1 MGLFSIFSSKK
12 KKELAKKDAELK
24 NEAITTNSKI
34 TAPQKIVKTETPKI
48 TEQIKPANT
57 TAASK
62 SATKEKQPEKIKH
75 EAPAKES
82 VKSTATKASQPKP
95 AASNKPSTAKPEAK
109 TSSKAQPAAAAED
122 EASKDGS
129 VAIES
134 KTTRSGKF
142 DIRRAKD
149 GRFYF
154 NLYAANKANIAYSQM
169 YSSSTA
175 AINGIKSVI
184 TNAPKA
190 ALEDNSLKNPEA
202 KPFPKWEIYVDK
214 AGQYR
219 FRLYAS
225 NGNCVCHSHGYDSKS
240 GCKGGIDSITRIAN
254 ETAAIDKSYLK

>member
-12 KKELAKKDAELK
+12 KKEIAQKEAEHTTLK
-24 NEAITTNSKI
+24 NEAITTNTRTS
-34 TAPQKIVKTETPKI
+34 APQKVVKTENPKI
-48 TEQIKPANT
+48 TEQIKPVNT
-57 TAASK
+57 TANKPAAK
-62 SATKEKQPEKIKH
+62 AKQPEKAKN

-82 VKSTATKASQPKP
+82 AKSAATKTTQKKP
-95 AASNKPSTAKPEAK
+95 ATEAK
-109 TSSKAQPAAAAED
+109 APAPKSAEAKASAATD
-122 EASKDGS
+122 EASNDGS

-169 YSSSTA
+169 YSSSTT

-190 ALEDNSLKNPEA
+190 AIEDNSLKNPET
-202 KPFPKWEIYVDK
+202 KPYPKWEIYVDK

-240 GCKGGIDSITRIAN
+240 GCKGGIESITRIAN